1 MQAAEMM
8 RAMPPEQ
15 LAEMSRMAGA
25 PAMDPEALAQ
35 MQRSMASMS
44 PDQMEA
50 MVRMSA
56 SMGPAAAAG
65 GMPDAAKMAE
75 VSMRGWGLGKV
86 VACRGAVMGYTV
98 DLTAGTT

>member
-1 MQAAEMM
+1 MM
-8 RAMPPEQ
+8 RAMPAEQ

-50 MVRMSA
+50 MMRMSA

-75 VSMRGWGLGKV
+75 VSEGALGRQGGPCGLRYR
-86 VACRGAVMGYTV
+86 ACS
-98 DLTAGTT
+98 